1 MTPDD
6 LKVKMRQCMKPGMP
20 HYLRDLHLSSGMYV
34 NWSDATMERRLRDVD
49 CVYFVNEKLEGR
61 KKKEKIY
68 YIKSLPVA
76 PCPFLGVRKFIG
88 ELNSWLKSWILK
100 VGLKGKQNTQQQND

>member
-6 LKVKMRQCMKPGMP
+6 LEVKMRQCMTAGLP
-20 HYLRDLHLSSGMYV
+20 YFLRDLHLGSGMWL
-34 NWSDATMERRLRDVD
+34 NWSDATIERRLRDVD
-49 CVYFVNEKLEGR
+49 CVYFVNEKLAGR

-76 PCPFLGVRKFIG
+76 PCPFAGVRKFTK
-88 ELNSWLKSWILK
+88 EVTQWLSSALS
-100 VGLKGKQNTQQQND
+100 GLVK